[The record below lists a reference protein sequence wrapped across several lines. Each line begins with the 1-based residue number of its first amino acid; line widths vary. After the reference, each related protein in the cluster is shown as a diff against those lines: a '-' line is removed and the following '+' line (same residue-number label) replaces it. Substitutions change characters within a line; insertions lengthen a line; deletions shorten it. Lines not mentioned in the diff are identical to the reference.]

1 MLELIRHW
9 LVGITCAAMLVAL
22 AESLIPA
29 GSIRR
34 IARLTGGLVLLAA
47 ILNPL
52 LKLDT
57 TALTRA
63 LTEYKL
69 ELSAYSADLEEENE
83 ILMKDIIEEQ
93 SGAYIQDK
101 AAALGDED
109 VKQAAA
115 DVEKAL
121 GSDGRLL
128 LRQSGTEP
136 LIRVMVEAESTEIC
150 EKYVDQV
157 IGALRK
163 KGHAVS

>member
-83 ILMKDIIEEQ
+83 ILMKDIIEDSPAHIFRTRRPPWASTAKLQ
-93 SGAYIQDK
+93 WRRTGRKSGLFHSRLPSW
-101 AAALGDED
+101 AA
-109 VKQAAA
+109 
-115 DVEKAL
+115 
-121 GSDGRLL
+121 
-128 LRQSGTEP
+128 
-136 LIRVMVEAESTEIC
+136 
-150 EKYVDQV
+150 
-157 IGALRK
+157 
-163 KGHAVS
+163 